1 MDSTQTVSESAVRA
15 ARELRVLI
23 SRLRRRFLEASDS
36 RELTP
41 SQMSLLSRL
50 HKRGDS
56 TASDLAAAERVRP
69 QAVAATLGILEER
82 GFVERHADPA
92 DRRRQVVS
100 LTGTGRALLD
110 DRGQAGHEWLSAAM
124 QEQFTEAERAI
135 VLDALTLLERLTTE

>member
-41 SQMSLLSRL
+41 SQMSVLSRL

-69 QAVAATLGILEER
+69 QAVAATLGVLDER
-82 GFVERHADPA
+82 GFVERRTDPA

-100 LTGTGRALLD
+100 LTRAGRDLLD
-110 DRGQAGHEWLSAAM
+110 DRGQAGQEWLSAAL
-124 QEQFTEAERAI
+124 QEHFTEAERAT
-135 VLDALTLLERLTTE
+135 VLDALALLERLTAQ